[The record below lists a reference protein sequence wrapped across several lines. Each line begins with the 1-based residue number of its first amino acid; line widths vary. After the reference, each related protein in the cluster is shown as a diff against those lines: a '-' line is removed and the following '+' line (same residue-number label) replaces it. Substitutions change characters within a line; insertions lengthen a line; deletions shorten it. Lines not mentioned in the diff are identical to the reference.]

1 MSTFFAKK
9 NLFLR
14 VAVGFVLGVI
24 LGLVVPGFSI
34 ATKVVGDIYLNLI
47 KMMIIPIVFCAVFC
61 GIANIHDS
69 ALLRKIGFRTVVL
82 YVIMFVV
89 SAAVSLAIA
98 YAIRPGLGTVFE
110 NAPEYTGNITTP
122 TISSFLLNIVP
133 TNIVN
138 AMAAGSTLPVILFTI
153 VFAVA
158 IVAVGDKGKPVLDFM
173 NSLSSA
179 MFKMLGYFMEVS
191 PIGVLSLMAF
201 SVAQYGAGIFGALAK
216 YILCC
221 WICCIVVFF
230 LVMALPTCAY
240 TKVPFM
246 TFLRA
251 CGKIAL
257 VTLSTTSS
265 AATLPT
271 TINVSMEDLG
281 APEGVSKFTLP
292 LGCTINMC
300 GGACSFC
307 CLAVFVSDFYGINL
321 AFSTIVFL
329 VFIATLINMAA
340 PGIPGGGVVLGA
352 SFLSI
357 LGLPI
362 DLMGPIS
369 GFYRLLD
376 MAFTTINVEGDVAAN
391 LIISKSIGEY
401 DAANAK
407 G

>member
-1 MSTFFAKK
+1 MQAFFAKK

-24 LGLVVPGFSI
+24 LGLVAPGFSI

-82 YVIMFVV
+82 YVVMFVA

-122 TISSFLLNIVP
+122 TVSSFLLNIVP

-230 LVMALPTCAY
+230 LVMALPTCLY
-240 TKVPFM
+240 TGVSFSR
-246 TFLRA
+246 FLKA

-307 CLAVFVSDFYGINL
+307 CLAVFVSDFYSIPL

-329 VFIATLINMAA
+329 VAVATLINMAA

-357 LGLPI
+357 LGLPM

-391 LIISKSIGEY
+391 LIIAKSIGEY
-401 DAANAK
+401 DAK
-407 G
+407 K